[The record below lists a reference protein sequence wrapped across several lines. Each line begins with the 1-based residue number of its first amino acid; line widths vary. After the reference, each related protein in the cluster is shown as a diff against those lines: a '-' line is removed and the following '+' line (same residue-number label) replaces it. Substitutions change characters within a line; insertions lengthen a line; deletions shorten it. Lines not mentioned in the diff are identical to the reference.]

1 MPQPSSRPPSTAAG
15 NDRWTVLVVEDNVD
29 AQFITSSILC
39 HVGYDVM
46 KAGSVDEA
54 HRLAEKRRPDLV
66 LLDCALPDGD
76 GLELA
81 QRWRKDLAMSAV
93 PIIVLTA
100 FSARQD
106 VEAALL
112 AGADAFLVKPCTNE
126 ALLAQVKRLIG
137 SEIARPSQGMR
148 ASSPSRPA

>member
-1 MPQPSSRPPSTAAG
+1 MPQISSRPPATAAG
-15 NDRWTVLVVEDNVD
+15 SDRRTILVVEDNVD
-29 AQFITSSILC
+29 AQFITTSVLR

-54 HRLAEKRRPDLV
+54 EKLARKRRPDLV
-66 LLDCALPDGD
+66 LLDCRLPDGD

-81 QRWRKDLAMSAV
+81 QRWRHDGAMKLV

-126 ALLAQVKRLIG
+126 SLLAQVQRLIG
-137 SEIARPSQGMR
+137 IARPSLGMR
-148 ASSPSRPA
+148 ASSPPRLG

>member
-1 MPQPSSRPPSTAAG
+1 MPQISSRPPATTAGSA
-15 NDRWTVLVVEDNVD
+15 RRTILVVEDNVD
-29 AQFITSSILC
+29 AQFITTSVLR
-39 HVGYDVM
+39 HVGYDVV
-46 KAGSVDEA
+46 KAGSVEEA
-54 HRLAEKRRPDLV
+54 QRLARNHPPDLV
-66 LLDCALPDGD
+66 LLDCRLPDGD

-81 QRWRKDLAMSAV
+81 QRWRHDVAMAPV

-126 ALLAQVKRLIG
+126 ALLAQVERLIG
-137 SEIARPSQGMR
+137 TARPSLGML
-148 ASSPSRPA
+148 AVSPSRPA